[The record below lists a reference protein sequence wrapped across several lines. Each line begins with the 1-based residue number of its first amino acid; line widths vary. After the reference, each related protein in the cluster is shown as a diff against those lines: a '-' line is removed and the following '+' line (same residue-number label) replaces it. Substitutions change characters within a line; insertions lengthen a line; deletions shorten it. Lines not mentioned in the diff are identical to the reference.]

1 MNATLFLGLAVSLS
15 APTIKDSPKPAP
27 AIVGE
32 WVPDSL
38 TMGGVTT
45 TAPEGRSYE
54 FTAHG
59 LWITRRDGVAVKSYP
74 DVYELDSKADP
85 PSIDKSPLVRLD
97 DNRAPSPM
105 LGIYQLEGDTL
116 TICLGGEVRPKTF
129 ESPDGSRN
137 LLLVLKRVKKKD

>member
-1 MNATLFLGLAVSLS
+1 MNVALLLGVAIVVST
-15 APTIKDSPKPAP
+15 PPIKDSPKPAP

-59 LWITRRDGVAVKSYP
+59 LWITRRDGVAGKSYP
-74 DVYELDSKADP
+74 DVYELDSKANP
-85 PSIDKSPLVRLD
+85 PTIDKWPLVRLD

-116 TICLGGEVRPKTF
+116 TICL
-129 ESPDGSRN
+129 
-137 LLLVLKRVKKKD
+137 

>member
-1 MNATLFLGLAVSLS
+1 MNVALILGVAVGVS
-15 APTIKDSPKPAP
+15 APGLKEPPKKDPG
-27 AIVGE
+27 IVGE
-32 WVPDSL
+32 WVRESAS
-38 TMGGVTT
+38 MGGTT
-45 TAPEGRSYE
+45 IKLPDLQYE

-74 DVYELDSKADP
+74 DVYEWDSKADP
-85 PSIDKSPLVRLD
+85 PTIDKWPLVRLD

-116 TICLGGEVRPKTF
+116 TICLGGNVRPKTF

-137 LLLVLKRVKKKD
+137 LLLVLKRVKRKD